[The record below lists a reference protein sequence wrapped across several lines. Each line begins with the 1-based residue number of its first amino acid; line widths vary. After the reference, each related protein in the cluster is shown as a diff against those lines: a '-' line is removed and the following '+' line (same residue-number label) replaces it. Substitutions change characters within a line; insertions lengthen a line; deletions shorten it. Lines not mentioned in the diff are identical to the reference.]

1 MDKSRGLWEDSSEAL
16 DLDNVRSTLIR
27 LEDSIIFSLIER
39 AQFRRNDAIY
49 QPDAIPVPG
58 FDRTSGVR
66 YSLLEYILR
75 EHESLFGKLRKY
87 TSPDEHAFFED
98 SLPHLVLPPLTY
110 PKVLSQ
116 NADKINVNDTIL
128 RIYLQEIVPS
138 ITERGDDCN
147 YGSAACYDVMC
158 LQAISKRIHYG
169 KFVAE
174 AKFRA
179 NRETYAPL
187 IEKQDA
193 EGLMALLTF
202 PAVEERVVKRVRN
215 KAATYGQDIQDE
227 LVEGIIQQ
235 EVKYKVEPEEVA
247 QLYSQWIM
255 PITKEVQV
263 MYLLRRLEDEP
274 PSESRNDSS

>member
-1 MDKSRGLWEDSSEAL
+1 MDKSRGPWEDSSEAL

-75 EHESLFGKLRKY
+75 EHESLFGK
-87 TSPDEHAFFED
+87 
-98 SLPHLVLPPLTY
+98 
-110 PKVLSQ
+110 VLSK
-116 NADKINVNDTIL
+116 DHDEINVNDTIL

-147 YGSAACYDVMC
+147 YGSAATYDVMC

-179 NRETYAPL
+179 NRETYVPL

-215 KAATYGQDIQDE
+215 KAATYGQDIQASSC
-227 LVEGIIQQ
+227 QC
-235 EVKYKVEPEEVA
+235 A
-247 QLYSQWIM
+247 R
-255 PITKEVQV
+255 
-263 MYLLRRLEDEP
+263 LRFPVRT
-274 PSESRNDSS
+274 